1 MEPFCRRR
9 DQCRVVSLKA
19 LDHLRDVGTHG
30 GVVAEQFV
38 VEPCLEDAAL
48 GRVEVGDI
56 ALPALQRVDEGLDL
70 LCSARGDQL
79 LGLGSKRVAGGD
91 EVRPEVGLGSIV
103 LIRRR
108 YDVVNGAGVHPV
120 TPLADAIFARLG
132 SPATMSVMSRKLSLV
147 AFAAS
152 GLNPY

>member
-30 GVVAEQFV
+30 GVVPEQFV

-56 ALPALQRVDEGLDL
+56 ALPALQRVDEGLDV

-91 EVRPEVGLGSIV
+91 KS
-103 LIRRR
+103 
-108 YDVVNGAGVHPV
+108 AQ
-120 TPLADAIFARLG
+120 
-132 SPATMSVMSRKLSLV
+132 KLV
-147 AFAAS
+147 WAALS
-152 GLNPY
+152 